1 MTAAVDFIETKS
13 KGVTSWND
21 HNKVEGAHSH
31 ASKVS
36 MQTRRVTY
44 GGVDGAYYSSTRTTR
59 TGGDGVSNFLKGKL
73 IHCLFLF
80 IYLFLDRKSV
90 V

>member
-1 MTAAVDFIETKS
+1 MTAVVDFIETKS

-21 HNKVEGAHSH
+21 HIKVEGTHSH

-44 GGVDGAYYSSTRTTR
+44 GGVDGAYYSSTRTTQ
-59 TGGDGVSNFLKGKL
+59 TSADGVSNFLKG
-73 IHCLFLF
+73 
-80 IYLFLDRKSV
+80 
-90 V
+90 

>member
-1 MTAAVDFIETKS
+1 MTAVVDFVETKS
-13 KGVTSWND
+13 KSVTSWND

-44 GGVDGAYYSSTRTTR
+44 GGVDGAYYSSTKTTR

-80 IYLFLDRKSV
+80 IYLFLGLML
-90 V
+90 